1 MRVTVVVEQFR
12 MPVPG
17 GIGTHSRGLLGG
29 LAAMGPQAP
38 EVTLLASRFRK
49 GPDPLEEFGLDLETS
64 RLGSQLL
71 RRAWAWGLAKAPGS
85 GDVVH
90 STSMA
95 FPPTRGP
102 LSVTVHDLAWRHP
115 ANGHSVWGRRW
126 HEAALARAAKTAQLL
141 VVPSVP
147 VAEALMAEGLSAGLI
162 EVVAGGCDHLVA
174 PDLEATH
181 SLLGRLGV
189 SGEFLLSVSTLE
201 PRKNL
206 ARLFEA
212 YSLARPRLPE
222 PWPLVVVGP
231 KGWGGSLDRVPGV
244 VLAGKVSD
252 EVLSGLYARARTAV
266 YVPLEEG
273 FGLPAVEA
281 MAAGTP
287 VVASPIPSV
296 GSNGAAWIVKPTD
309 LASIAAGLVKVSQDG
324 YDRDGLIRAGGRW
337 AAQLTW
343 ERCARRHVELWDGL
357 A

>member
-1 MRVTVVVEQFR
+1 MVVVEQLR

-17 GIGTHSRGLLGG
+17 GIGTYARGLLGG
-29 LAAMGPQAP
+29 LAAMGPDAP
-38 EVTLLASRFRK
+38 EVTLLASRPPK
-49 GPDPLEEFGLDLETS
+49 GPDPLEDFGLDLETP

-71 RRAWAWGLAKAPGS
+71 RRAWARGLATAPDTT
-85 GDVVH
+85 DVVH
-90 STSMA
+90 ATSLA
-95 FPPTRGP
+95 FPPTRRP
-102 LSVTVHDLAWRHP
+102 LSVAVHDLLWRDP
-115 ANGHSVWGRRW
+115 ANGHSARGRRW
-126 HEAALARAAKTAQLL
+126 HEAGLARAAKTARVF

-147 VAEALMAEGLSAGLI
+147 VAEVLMESGLSAGLI
-162 EVVAGGCDHLVA
+162 EVVAEGCDHLVA

-181 SLLGRLGV
+181 RLLGQLGV
-189 SGEFLLSVSTLE
+189 SGEFLLSVGTLE

-206 ARLFEA
+206 ARLFQA

-231 KGWGGSLDRVPGV
+231 KGWGDTPDRVPGV
-244 VLAGKVSD
+244 ILAGKVSD

-281 MAAGTP
+281 MTVGTP

-296 GSNGAAWIVKPTD
+296 GSNGAAWIVEPTD

-324 YDRDGLIRAGGRW
+324 DDRDGLIRAGGLW

-343 ERCARRHVELWDGL
+343 ERCARGHAELWEGL
-357 A
+357 V